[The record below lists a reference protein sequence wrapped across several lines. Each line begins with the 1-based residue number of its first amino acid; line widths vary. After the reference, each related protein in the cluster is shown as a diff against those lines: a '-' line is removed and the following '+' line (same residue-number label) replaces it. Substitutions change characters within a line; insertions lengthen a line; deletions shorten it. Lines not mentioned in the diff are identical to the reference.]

1 MLLNNNHNETT
12 YQCAFFIF

>member
-12 YQCAFFIF
+12 CQCAFFIF